1 MKKKY
6 RKWSISVVI
15 LCLVLIISIVTLNY
29 VVNPYNVFNS
39 PTFKGFNEQK
49 IDSKEYLLKT
59 KVITNKKPDTIFLGS
74 SRTRLGLDPS
84 YYQNIVGEE
93 AYNLGLSSA
102 TMYIQLKYLEYAFKN
117 NSSLKRVIIGLDF
130 EAFNQY
136 GTNPSSFT
144 EKRLLANHWNKDD
157 LISNLFT
164 KQALN
169 DSIHVIQENMK
180 QISILTQD
188 SFLEDG
194 SHNEQVLLDN
204 HQKLLNEGHNRFYEH
219 LQEYLVNEQLLAK
232 YKLSNKNIDY
242 FKQLVNLCKENEFEL
257 IVFIQPSHALQWTGI
272 EQLGLWNQLEQ
283 WKKEIV
289 QIVPVWDFS
298 GYNSITTTST
308 ENFNTYSDQSH
319 YRKKVGNLILQRIL
333 QIEAE
338 NTPTDFG
345 VYLTDTNIQSHLG
358 TIRADRDIWMENNSD
373 IIQMIDQF
381 IRK

>member
-1 MKKKY
+1 MKKTY

-29 VVNPYNVFNS
+29 VVNPYNIFNS

-49 IDSKEYLLKT
+49 IDSKVYLLKT
-59 KVITNKKPDTIFLGS
+59 KDIANKRPDTIFLGS
-74 SRTRLGLDPS
+74 SRTHQGLDPKF
-84 YYQNIVGEE
+84 YNKIVGDE

-102 TMYIQLKYLEYAFKN
+102 TINVQLKYLEYALKN
-117 NSSLKRVIIGLDF
+117 NPSLKRVIIGLDF
-130 EAFNQY
+130 EAFNQF

-144 EKRLLANHWNKDD
+144 EKRLLTKYWNMDD

-164 KQALN
+164 KQAII
-169 DSIHVIQENMK
+169 DSMHVIQENMK

-188 SFLEDG
+188 SILADG
-194 SHNEQVLLDN
+194 SHNEQVLLNN

-232 YKLSNKNIDY
+232 YKLSNKNLDY
-242 FKQLVNLCKENEFEL
+242 FKQLVDLCKENEIEL

-272 EQLGLWNQLEQ
+272 ERVGLWNQLEQ

-319 YRKKVGNLILQRIL
+319 YRKKIGNLIMHRIL
-333 QIEAE
+333 QIESKKV
-338 NTPTDFG
+338 PSDFG
-345 VYLTDTNIQSHLG
+345 VYITEKNIQSHLNNI
-358 TIRADRDIWMENNSD
+358 TADRDVWIANNPD
-373 IIQMIDQF
+373 ITQMIDQF
-381 IRK
+381 IKK

>member
-1 MKKKY
+1 MKKTYK
-6 RKWSISVVI
+6 KWSISVVI

-29 VVNPYNVFNS
+29 VVNPYNVFNT

-49 IDSKEYLLKT
+49 MDSKEYLLKT
-59 KVITNKKPDTIFLGS
+59 KDIANKKPDTIFLGS

-102 TMYIQLKYLEYAFKN
+102 TMYVQLKYLEYALKN
-117 NSSLKRVIIGLDF
+117 NSSLKRVLIGLDF
-130 EAFNQY
+130 EAFNQF

-144 EKRLLANHWNKDD
+144 EKRLTKYWNKDD
-157 LISNLFT
+157 LIFNLFT
-164 KQALN
+164 KQAII
-169 DSIHVIQENMK
+169 DSMHVIQENMK

-188 SFLEDG
+188 SFLADG
-194 SHNEQVLLDN
+194 SHNEQVLLNN
-204 HQKLLNEGHNRFYEH
+204 HRKLLNEGHNRFYEH
-219 LQEYLVNEQLLAK
+219 LEEYLVNEQLLAK

-242 FKQLVNLCKENEFEL
+242 FKQLVDLCKENEIEL

-272 EQLGLWNQLEQ
+272 EQVGLWDQLEQ

-319 YRKKVGNLILQRIL
+319 YRKKVGNLILHRIL
-333 QIEAE
+333 QIEAQ

-345 VYLTDTNIQSHLG
+345 VYLTDKNIQPHLE
-358 TIRADRDIWMENNSD
+358 TIRADRDIWTENNPD
-373 IIQMIDQF
+373 IIQMIDEF
-381 IRK
+381 IRE